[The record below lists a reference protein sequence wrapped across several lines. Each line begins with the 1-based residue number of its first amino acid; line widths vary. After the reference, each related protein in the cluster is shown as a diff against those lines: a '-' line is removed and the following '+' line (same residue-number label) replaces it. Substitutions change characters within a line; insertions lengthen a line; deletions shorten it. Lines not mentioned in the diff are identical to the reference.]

1 MAQSRTIITKK
12 SLTGSTAVFSRR
24 ALWLTAAVSIFAIAV
39 ALPASA
45 TEPVV
50 KLGSA
55 STFAVLAGSGIT
67 NTGFTKLSGSA
78 GADIGSHPTG
88 SFTGHADVTTTGTT
102 YLEAH
107 SVVEKAKSDLVVA
120 YNSAAGLAATATVTA
135 DLGGQTLFPGIYN
148 SASSLGLTGTLVLDA
163 KGDPDA
169 VFVFQAGSTLTT
181 ASSKVLLRNGAQACN
196 VFWQVGSSATFGTG
210 SHLSGQVLALQSI
223 TATTGATFDGQLL
236 ARNGAVTLDT
246 NTIVNDACAAVVT
259 PDPPTEDGPEE
270 VIPDVATPEP
280 EPAPVPAPE
289 SHTVDGGTLPETD
302 AIQWVATLALGAG
315 VLALATTALIRSRK
329 RS

>member
-1 MAQSRTIITKK
+1 
-12 SLTGSTAVFSRR
+12 
-24 ALWLTAAVSIFAIAV
+24 
-39 ALPASA
+39 
-45 TEPVV
+45 
-50 KLGSA
+50 
-55 STFAVLAGSGIT
+55 
-67 NTGFTKLSGSA
+67 
-78 GADIGSHPTG
+78 
-88 SFTGHADVTTTGTT
+88 
-102 YLEAH
+102 
-107 SVVEKAKSDLVVA
+107 
-120 YNSAAGLAATATVTA
+120 
-135 DLGGQTLFPGIYN
+135 
-148 SASSLGLTGTLVLDA
+148 
-163 KGDPDA
+163 
-169 VFVFQAGSTLTT
+169 
-181 ASSKVLLRNGAQACN
+181 

-236 ARNGAVTLDT
+236 APNGAVTLDT

-259 PDPPTEDGPEE
+259 PEPPTEDGPDD